1 MRGKLTFGWS
11 RYLLATMKMF
21 FITILTAAVVCSG
34 CGLFRKGDSTSRTPP
49 TAVADTQP
57 VNSTTPPPNGDTPK
71 LIITPGSGAAGKVA
85 TYNDAGRF
93 VVLDFPLGHVPPAEQ
108 RMFVYRNG
116 LKVGEVRITGPARDN
131 HTVADIVAG
140 EAQRGDDIRDK

>member
-1 MRGKLTFGWS
+1 
-11 RYLLATMKMF
+11 MKMF
-21 FITILTAAVVCSG
+21 FVTILAAAVVCSG
-34 CGLFRKGDSTSRTPP
+34 CGLFRKGDSPSSHPPALTAQAQPATPSNSPP
-49 TAVADTQP
+49 TNA
-57 VNSTTPPPNGDTPK
+57 PK
-71 LIITPGSGAAGKVA
+71 LIVTPGSGVAGKVA
-85 TYNDAGRF
+85 VYNDAGRF
-93 VVLDFPLGHVPPAEQ
+93 VVLDFPIGQVPPAEQ